1 MLVGAIFML
10 WADTIARTLFDPRE
24 LPVGIVTA
32 LVGAPAFLLILMRF
46 RKVT

>member
-10 WADTIARTLFDPRE
+10 WADTVARTLFDPRE

-32 LVGAPAFLLILMRF
+32 LVGSPIFLLVLMRF
-46 RKVT
+46 RRAT